1 MKGNMVQYAVL
12 PNCTNNCKFCLCRD
26 KRILSTDQIIK
37 RINDID
43 ENITYID
50 WKNKFYKGIFFKWNV
65 EFACKRWNLTNYR

>member
-50 WKNKFYKGIFFKWNV
+50 WKNKFYQPSTVRPLPSGRGYKV
-65 EFACKRWNLTNYR
+65 RCR